1 MPYVPEPVPPSVA
14 PSNAGI
20 RLPRSTDL
28 NGDGRRSTLEREL
41 HAKLRA
47 ADRDGNGVLDV
58 RRFTRQGT
66 GSHLHYRGG
75 EEEANVHKRTAFF
88 FLGTAALAGLR
99 AGGPAGPFPLSI
111 YGYDYVG
118 ASRCQTLRPQSPPTS
133 RTASSLRK
141 LRDPGTAGG
150 EFLSEVPRTSAPLT
164 NTPARGHT
172 RFGAIAHRHRSR
184 EAAHLLPLHRPR
196 ARSPSRG
203 RREAIA
209 LVRERALDCSAR
221 KGNSATIR
229 SATYFDQKK
238 CDDCLD

>member
-1 MPYVPEPVPPSVA
+1 MPASDSLDP
-14 PSNAGI
+14 
-20 RLPRSTDL
+20 DL

-58 RRFTRQGT
+58 RRFTRRGT
-66 GSHLHYRGG
+66 GSHLHYII
-75 EEEANVHKRTAFF
+75 EVEKRKRMYKWTAFF
-88 FLGTAALAGLR
+88 FLGTTALAGLR
-99 AGGPAGPFPLSI
+99 AGGLAGPFPLSI

-118 ASRCQTLRPQSPPTS
+118 PPVVRHCVPNSPTTS

-196 ARSPSRG
+196 ARSVERPSGGDRPRTRASSRLFG
-203 RREAIA
+203 AEGKLRQFEAQLIQ
-209 LVRERALDCSAR
+209 CM
-221 KGNSATIR
+221 
-229 SATYFDQKK
+229 
-238 CDDCLD
+238 

>member
-1 MPYVPEPVPPSVA
+1 MDCFL
-14 PSNAGI
+14 
-20 RLPRSTDL
+20 LPRHYGTCWSA
-28 NGDGRRSTLEREL
+28 GR
-41 HAKLRA
+41 
-47 ADRDGNGVLDV
+47 
-58 RRFTRQGT
+58 
-66 GSHLHYRGG
+66 
-75 EEEANVHKRTAFF
+75 
-88 FLGTAALAGLR
+88 R
-99 AGGPAGPFPLSI
+99 AGGPLSPKHLWF
-111 YGYDYVG
+111 DYVG
-118 ASRCQTLRPQSPPTS
+118 PPVVRHCVPNSPTTS

-196 ARSPSRG
+196 ARSVERPSGGDRPRTRASSRLTTVRRG
-203 RREAIA
+203 RET
-209 LVRERALDCSAR
+209 
-221 KGNSATIR
+221 ATIR